1 MYLFLK
7 TEDNRTDVRLTDM
20 SGATIAEK
28 TITSQGDL
36 ANRLL
41 LEIDRLLSNRPN
53 SYQALSGIA
62 VFKGP
67 AKFTNLRICHT
78 VANTL
83 SYSLGIPA
91 VNAGG
96 QDWKKTCLAALPNA
110 PENTI
115 VVPEYGS
122 LPKVTKPKK

>member
-1 MYLFLK
+1 MYLFLRTQDNQ
-7 TEDNRTDVRLTDM
+7 TEIKLADP
-20 SGATIAEK
+20 SGETIIEK

-36 ANRLL
+36 ANKLL
-41 LEIDRLLSNRPN
+41 FEIDKLLSGRAGG
-53 SYQALSGIA
+53 YQELSGIA

-78 VANTL
+78 LANTL

-96 QDWKKTCLAALPNA
+96 QDWEKTCLAALPKA
-110 PENTI
+110 PKNTI
-115 VVPEYGS
+115 IVPEYGS